1 MPAFFTAAH
10 LRLSLLLA
18 VLGGLIALIFTI
30 FSDSGVVALIFR
42 PIVSALIMFVLGT
55 MIYALLANKVPEAID
70 VIENK
75 PEELSGEGF
84 NPEGAMTE
92 GEMGEGAGAGDM
104 SEMSMDG
111 SDGGSAA
118 YDSGASGGS
127 MADSNIPRKTGVQIS
142 KDEVVVNGV
151 KFKNQPEV
159 MAETIKQLMDQ
170 DKD

>member
-1 MPAFFTAAH
+1 MPTFFTAAH

-18 VLGGLIALIFTI
+18 ILGALIAFIFTF
-30 FSDSGVVALIFR
+30 FSDSGTVALIFR
-42 PIVSALIMFVLGT
+42 PIVSALLMFVLGSI
-55 MIYALLANKVPEAID
+55 IYALLASKVPEAID

-75 PEELSGEGF
+75 PEEFAGEGF
-84 NPEGAMTE
+84 NPDNPMPEGDMPASE
-92 GEMGEGAGAGDM
+92 GGSDM

-118 YDSGASGGS
+118 YDSGSGGTP
-127 MADSNIPRKTGVQIS
+127 SNIPRKTGVQIG
-142 KDEVVVNGV
+142 KEEIIVNGV

-159 MAETIKQLMDQ
+159 MAETIKQLMEQ

>member
-10 LRLSLLLA
+10 IRLSLLLA
-18 VLGGLIALIFTI
+18 VLGALIALIFTI

-42 PIVSALIMFVLGT
+42 PLVSALVMFVIGT

-75 PEELSGEGF
+75 PEEFSGEGF
-84 NPEGAMTE
+84 NPENPPAE
-92 GEMGEGAGAGDM
+92 GEMAESEGGGDM

-118 YDSGASGGS
+118 YDSGSGSGN
-127 MADSNIPRKTGVQIS
+127 MAGSNIPRKTGVQIG
-142 KDEVVVNGV
+142 KEEIVVNGV